1 MHVFSLPSLLESPF
15 IGTSLAVQWLRLC
28 ASTAGGMGSIPGQ
41 GPKIL
46 HASVTPSQ
54 IKGKKK
60 KKPFT
65 IVLVSFRRE
74 RKMHVFSL
82 PSLFASPTDIRE
94 SLLWAWFVLTTK
106 QDPEAGGPRPV
117 KSRGL
122 NPIWVSSAVPRG
134 CVL

>member
-54 IKGKKK
+54 IKGKKIKTFYYCISEFQKGK
-60 KKPFT
+60 KN
-65 IVLVSFRRE
+65 
-74 RKMHVFSL
+74 
-82 PSLFASPTDIRE
+82 A
-94 SLLWAWFVLTTK
+94 
-106 QDPEAGGPRPV
+106 
-117 KSRGL
+117 
-122 NPIWVSSAVPRG
+122 
-134 CVL
+134 CV